1 MKNYVIYFLSLNVRN
16 VFKMNTIGNY
26 HDLYLRTE
34 I

>member
-1 MKNYVIYFLSLNVRN
+1 MKNYMIYSLSLNVQN